1 MSVLHP
7 MRMTQPFLLI
17 GPGDDTVP
25 DGAETYGLYREQ
37 KTGTFVVMMTRQGR
51 TVLRRFAD
59 AVYGSS
65 EAARAQARAY
75 RDAVIAVLPPAT
87 NLERSARLHKNNT
100 SGMAGVARV
109 RMGHSGFAW
118 RATLELKHGTRR
130 KSFSVNKYGEERARD
145 LAMAERETWL
155 AQYPVAFLTQDYY
168 GRVQAQR
175 SFADRLTR
183 LAEAPVEEIPFKQDA
198 EKVEAR
204 LAAIEARF
212 DAMRPRRLRVSVLPQ
227 GYHYLALLV
236 SDGGLQGAAGRARR
250 DHKVLR
256 GSASFRSRDLSEAL
270 TDVTSRIEAMIAR
283 LYDQD
288 VARWFMAYHAGLLRD
303 PARFEAEGGL
313 RVLAV
318 LPDSNRYCRSACSSK
333 GKAVPGG

>member
-1 MSVLHP
+1 
-7 MRMTQPFLLI
+7 MRMIQPLSLV
-17 GPGDDTVP
+17 GPGDDTVL
-25 DGAETYGLYREQ
+25 DRAETYGLYREQ

-59 AVYGSS
+59 TVYGSS

-87 NLERSARLHKNNT
+87 NLERNTRLHKNNT

-118 RATLELKHGTRR
+118 RATLELKHGARR

-155 AQYPVAFLTQDYY
+155 AQYPVAFLTQDDY
-168 GRVQAQR
+168 GRAQAQR
-175 SFADRLTR
+175 SFADRLAR
-183 LAEAPVEEIPFKQDA
+183 LAKAPVEEIPPEQDA
-198 EKVEAR
+198 EDVEAQ
-204 LAAIEARF
+204 LAEIEAHF

-250 DHKVLR
+250 GHKVLR
-256 GSASFRSRDLSEAL
+256 GSASFRSRQLGEVL
-270 TDVTSRIEAMIAR
+270 TGVVARIETMIAR
-283 LYDQD
+283 LYDRD
-288 VARWFMAYHAGLLRD
+288 IARWFMAHHAGPLHD

-313 RVLAV
+313 RVLTV
-318 LPDSNRYCRSACSSK
+318 LPEFTRYCRSACSSE
-333 GKAVPGG
+333 GKAAPGG